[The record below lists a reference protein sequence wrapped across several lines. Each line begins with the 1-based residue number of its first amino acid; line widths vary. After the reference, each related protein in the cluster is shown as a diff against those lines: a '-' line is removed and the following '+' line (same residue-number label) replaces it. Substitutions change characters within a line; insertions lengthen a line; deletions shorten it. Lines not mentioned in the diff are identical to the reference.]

1 MNILIAYGTSE
12 GQTRKIA
19 DYAATVMGESG
30 HDVVLCDSTM
40 VTRRLDVSMF
50 DAIIIAGSVHQE
62 RHQESIIDFVIAHHD
77 VLNSKPTAFISVSLS
92 AVLELGKED
101 AQNYID
107 RFLTTTKWKPGRILP
122 IGGALRYS
130 EYDYFKQ
137 QIIKFIVIKGGGET
151 SPGKDYEF
159 TDWEVLTRFINDFLT
174 FASDDRSASPSTA

>member
-1 MNILIAYGTSE
+1 MNILIAFGTSE

-19 DYAATVMGESG
+19 DYAATVMRKSG
-30 HDVVLCDSTM
+30 HDVVLCDSTK
-40 VTRRLDVSMF
+40 VTRRLDVSAF

-62 RHQESIIDFVIAHHD
+62 RHQEAIIDFVIAHRD
-77 VLNSKPTAFISVSLS
+77 VLNSMPTAFISVSLS

-107 RFLTTTKWKPGRILP
+107 RFMTTTKWKPGRILP

-137 QIIKFIVIKGGGET
+137 QIIKFIVIKGGGEVG
-151 SPGKDYEF
+151 SGKDYEF
-159 TDWEVLTRFINDFLT
+159 TDWEVLGRFITNFL
-174 FASDDRSASPSTA
+174 ASVSKDRPASPGSA